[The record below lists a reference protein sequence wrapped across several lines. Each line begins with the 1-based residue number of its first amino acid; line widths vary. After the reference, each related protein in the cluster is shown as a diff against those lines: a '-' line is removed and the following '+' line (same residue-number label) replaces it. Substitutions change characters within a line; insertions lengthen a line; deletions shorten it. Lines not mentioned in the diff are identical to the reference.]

1 MASPPDSPMRPALIN
16 TTNTHPEDAT
26 PFFTQPTTGKRA
38 TDDGD
43 GGDKKRVKLSGVVE
57 QVEEGDTSDSDSDVE
72 MESDWDSI
80 LQARGRSVFGRR
92 DAASAATSFTAL
104 RHTACKLCSPTT
116 QWYLADPQHSV
127 STRPI
132 LESFVSSHKSDVY
145 KCHSMDEASYS
156 AAPYACAYSHGT
168 LERSLRFLR

>member
-1 MASPPDSPMRPALIN
+1 MASSPDSPTRPALIN
-16 TTNTHPEDAT
+16 TTNTHLEDAT
-26 PFFTQPTTGKRA
+26 SFFTQPTTGKRT
-38 TDDGD
+38 TDNGD

-104 RHTACKLCSPTT
+104 RHTACKSCSSVT
-116 QWYLADPQHSV
+116 QW
-127 STRPI
+127 
-132 LESFVSSHKSDVY
+132 
-145 KCHSMDEASYS
+145 
-156 AAPYACAYSHGT
+156 
-168 LERSLRFLR
+168 